1 VFELL
6 AAILHHRRL
15 MVGLPLIVAATTV
28 LLTLAKDRTY
38 TTAASF
44 APRSSTTAGAL
55 PSIAAQLGVGTATGD
70 PTQQPLFYESLL
82 RSPTI
87 LRDAVLTVYRFH
99 DMDNV
104 ARTASVL
111 DLYKPSG
118 TTPEMRREQ
127 AVDMLRG
134 NMSTFT
140 DGATGTVRFTVKA
153 SSPQLSLAIA
163 NRLLDLLNTF
173 NLERRRSQA
182 TAERDFSRSRLQKSG
197 MDLRDAEESL
207 REFLLRNRV
216 YENDPSLVLEHD
228 RLART
233 VMLRQT
239 VFTTLAQ
246 RLEQGEVDAVRDT
259 PIINVVESPVLPAR
273 PDRRYLLFR
282 TVVALVVAAAI
293 AVVLAIM
300 PLLFAKVAASDREA
314 YQRFA
319 AEQEG
324 VLAGL
329 RGRLR
334 AVMERRKA

>member
-1 VFELL
+1 
-6 AAILHHRRL
+6 
-15 MVGLPLIVAATTV
+15 
-28 LLTLAKDRTY
+28 
-38 TTAASF
+38 
-44 APRSSTTAGAL
+44 
-55 PSIAAQLGVGTATGD
+55 
-70 PTQQPLFYESLL
+70 
-82 RSPTI
+82 
-87 LRDAVLTVYRFH
+87 
-99 DMDNV
+99 
-104 ARTASVL
+104 
-111 DLYKPSG
+111 
-118 TTPEMRREQ
+118 
-127 AVDMLRG
+127 
-134 NMSTFT
+134 
-140 DGATGTVRFTVKA
+140 
-153 SSPQLSLAIA
+153 
-163 NRLLDLLNTF
+163 
-173 NLERRRSQA
+173 
-182 TAERDFSRSRLQKSG
+182 

-207 REFLLRNRV
+207 RAFLLRNRV

-246 RLEQGEVDAVRDT
+246 RLEQVEVDAVRDT

-334 AVMERRKA
+334 AAMERRKA